1 MPIYEYRC
9 HGCRRRVSVF
19 FRSFSVVGDPTCPEC
34 GSKELTKLVSRVS
47 VMKSEESRLEDLADP
62 SSLSGLDENDPKSI
76 AKWAKKMGSAL
87 GEDLGPDYDEM
98 IDRMEA
104 GEMPD
109 DADMPGGMDGG
120 MGGMPGMGGMGL
132 GGGDDL

>member
-19 FRSFSVVGDPTCPEC
+19 FRSFDAVGEAACPEC
-34 GSKELTKLVSRVS
+34 GSTQLTKLVSRFA
-47 VMKSEESRLEDLADP
+47 VMKSEESRLEGLADP
-62 SSLSGLDENDPKSI
+62 SSLSDLDENDPKSI
-76 AKWAKKMGSAL
+76 ARWARKMGQEL
-87 GEDLGPDYDEM
+87 GEDLGPEYEEM

-109 DADMPGGMDGG
+109 EGDL
-120 MGGMPGMGGMGL
+120 GGMPGMGGDDSGTSSTSAL
-132 GGGDDL
+132 DDL

>member
-9 HGCRRRVSVF
+9 HGCRKRVSVF
-19 FRSFSVVGDPTCPEC
+19 FRSFGLISEPVCPEC
-34 GSKELTKLVSRVS
+34 GSKRLTKLVSRVA
-47 VMKSEESRLEDLADP
+47 VTKSEESRMEELADP

-76 AKWAKKMGSAL
+76 AQWAKKMGSAL
-87 GEDLGPDYDEM
+87 GEDMGPEYDEM

-109 DADMPGGMDGG
+109 DDA
-120 MGGMPGMGGMGL
+120 MGGPEGMGGMGDL
-132 GGGDDL
+132 GGMPDDL

>member
-9 HGCRRRVSVF
+9 HGCRRRVSLF
-19 FRSFSVVGDPTCPEC
+19 FRSFSAVSEPVCPEC
-34 GSKELTKLVSRVS
+34 GSRELTKLVSRVA

-62 SSLSGLDENDPKSI
+62 SSLSGLDENDPKSV
-76 AKWAKKMGSAL
+76 ARWARKMGQQL
-87 GEDLGPDYDEM
+87 GEDLGPEYEEM

-109 DADMPGGMDGG
+109 DEE
-120 MGGMPGMGGMGL
+120 MGGMPGMDGDGGL
-132 GGGDDL
+132 GSSSLSDDL

>member
-9 HGCRRRVSVF
+9 HKCRRRVSVY
-19 FRSFSVVGDPTCPEC
+19 FRSFSAVSDPVCPNC
-34 GSKELTKLVSRVS
+34 GSTELTKLVSRIS

-76 AKWAKKMGSAL
+76 ARWARKMGQEM
-87 GEDLGPDYDEM
+87 GEDLGPEYEEM

-109 DADMPGGMDGG
+109 EEGT
-120 MGGMPGMGGMGL
+120 GGMPGMGDESMPGMGSA
-132 GGGDDL
+132 GGLDSFE

>member
-19 FRSFSVVGDPTCPEC
+19 FRSFNSTGAPVCPHC
-34 GSKELTKLVSRVS
+34 GSTDLTKLVSRFA

-62 SSLSGLDENDPKSI
+62 SNLGDLDENDPKSI
-76 AKWAKKMGSAL
+76 ARWARKMGQEM
-87 GEDLGPDYDEM
+87 GEDLGPEYEEM

-109 DADMPGGMDGG
+109 DEEM
-120 MGGMPGMGGMGL
+120 
-132 GGGDDL
+132 GGGDSLDAGSSSVDDL

>member
-19 FRSFSVVGDPTCPEC
+19 FRSFSAIGNPVCPQC
-34 GSKELTKLVSRVS
+34 GSTDLTKLVSRVS

-62 SSLSGLDENDPKSI
+62 SSMGDLDENDPRSI
-76 AKWAKKMGSAL
+76 ARWARKMGDQL
-87 GEDLGPDYDEM
+87 GEELGPEYGEM

-109 DADMPGGMDGG
+109 DDA
-120 MGGMPGMGGMGL
+120 MGGMGDDGGL
-132 GGGDDL
+132 GGASSFSDDL